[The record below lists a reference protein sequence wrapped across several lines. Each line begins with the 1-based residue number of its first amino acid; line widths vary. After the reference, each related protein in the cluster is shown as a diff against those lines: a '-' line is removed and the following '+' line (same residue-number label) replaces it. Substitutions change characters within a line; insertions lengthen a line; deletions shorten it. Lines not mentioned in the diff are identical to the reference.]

1 MDLGYIADQLD
12 NFKTGLEA
20 VITLTGAP
28 EKLSKFVN
36 ADWSGLIEA
45 FSSK

>member
-1 MDLGYIADQLD
+1 MDLGYIADQLN

-28 EKLSKFVN
+28 EALSKFFN